1 MPEILL
7 LVLVILGALVF
18 DFVNGFHDCA
28 NAIATTVSTRALK
41 PGQAIFLART
51 LNFVGALAGTAVAY
65 TIGKGVV
72 DLPETRETLVPVLAA
87 LIGAI
92 GWDLVTWFY
101 GLPSS
106 STHALVG
113 GLLGAGVAAAGT
125 DVIVWSGIRKIAIG
139 MVVSPVIGF
148 LFGLGFIVA
157 IFWIFRRAGKG
168 ANRVFKVLQI
178 VSASGMSFSH
188 GLNDAQNAMGIV
200 TVALLSYGYLD
211 SFVVPLWVKL
221 AAAVAM
227 GLGTGYGGWRIMK
240 TMGMKVAKLEP
251 VHGFAAETGA
261 GIVIAGMSWLGV
273 PVSTTHCISTTI
285 MGVGASK
292 RLSAVRWG
300 MVGNIVVAWILTVPG
315 AAIIAAPS
323 YWILSLVF

>member
-1 MPEILL
+1 MPDWILL
-7 LVLVILGALVF
+7 ALVIFGALAF

-28 NAIATTVSTRALK
+28 NAIATTVSTRALR
-41 PGQAIFLART
+41 PGQAILLART
-51 LNFVGALAGTAVAY
+51 LNFVGSMFGTAVAF

-72 DLPETRETLVPVLAA
+72 DLPGARESLVPVLAA
-87 LIGAI
+87 LFGAI
-92 GWDLVTWFY
+92 GWDLVTWYY

-113 GLLGAGVAAAGT
+113 GLLGAGLAAVGP
-125 DVIVWSGIRKIAIG
+125 DVIVWGGIKKIALG
-139 MVVSPVIGF
+139 MVISPIIGF
-148 LFGLGFIVA
+148 AFGLLFIVL
-157 IFWIFRRAGKG
+157 IFWLFRRAGKG
-168 ANRVFKVLQI
+168 ANRVFKALQI
-178 VSASGMSFSH
+178 GSASWMSFTH
-188 GLNDAQNAMGIV
+188 GLNDAQNAMGIM
-200 TVALLSYGYLD
+200 TIALLSYGHLD
-211 SFVVPLWVKL
+211 SFVVPIWVKL
-221 AAAVAM
+221 AAAIAM

-261 GIVIAGMSWLGV
+261 GLVIGGMSMFGI

-300 MVGNIVVAWILTVPG
+300 VVGNIVTAWILTVPG
-315 AAIIAAPS
+315 AALIAAPS
-323 YWILSLVF
+323 YWLLSLVF